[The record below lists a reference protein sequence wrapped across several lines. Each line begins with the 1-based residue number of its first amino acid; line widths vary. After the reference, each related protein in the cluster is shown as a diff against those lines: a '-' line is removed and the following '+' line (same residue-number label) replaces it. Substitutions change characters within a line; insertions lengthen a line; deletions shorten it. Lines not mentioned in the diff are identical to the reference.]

1 MGFVGDIGSKV
12 GGMFGFGGGMN
23 QFQATAPVNAY
34 QTPGMQDFSGAMG
47 QGLANSNQARGNQ
60 DQLIAA
66 LQQQAA
72 GTGGPSPAQQ
82 MLSQAL
88 SQNQA
93 QAAGTIGSQR
103 GINPG
108 LAARMAVNQQANM
121 GQQAAGQGALMR
133 SQEQLNAQGMLGQ
146 ALQGQRQQDLGQYGQ
161 AGQMYM
167 QGNQLNQLTGAQNAG
182 FNLGAQQIN
191 AGVAQ
196 QNAGIAAKSWGGLL
210 GGIGGGLSNMS
221 MPGGAGASGAAA
233 VPPEAAMALSSGG
246 RVPVDSPQRDTVP
259 AMLSPGEVVLP
270 RSVMQAA
277 DAPDR
282 AAEFVRALHR
292 SSGGPVPDQGYGR
305 VLAKTRELEKRL
317 KLVESGLMSKKEAK
331 KVGKAVGT

>member
-1 MGFVGDIGSKV
+1 MGFVGSL
-12 GGMFGFGGGMN
+12 FGTQN
-23 QFQATAPVNAY
+23 DYRAQAPVNSF
-34 QTPGMQDFSGAMG
+34 QMPGMQGFSGAMG
-47 QGLANSNQARGNQ
+47 QGLAQSQQARGNQ

-82 MLSQAL
+82 MLGQAL
-88 SQNQA
+88 AQNQA

-121 GQQAAGQGALMR
+121 GQQAAGQGALLR
-133 SQEQLNAQGMLGQ
+133 SQEQLGAQGMLGQ

-167 QGNQLNQLTGAQNAG
+167 QGNQLNQMTGAQNAG
-182 FNLGAQQIN
+182 LNLGAQQIN
-191 AGVAQ
+191 AGITS
-196 QNAGIAAKSWGGLL
+196 QNAQNNQGMLGGL
-210 GGIGGGLSNMS
+210 I
-221 MPGGAGASGAAA
+221 GGAGAVGAAA
-233 VPPEAAMALSSGG
+233 AMSGG
-246 RVPVDSPQRDTVP
+246 GSVDSPRHDTVP

-270 RSVMQAA
+270 VSVAQAD

-282 AAEFVRALHR
+282 AAAFVRALHR
-292 SSGGPVPDQGYGR
+292 SSGGPVPDEGYGR

-317 KLVESGLMSKKEAK
+317 KLVEAGLMTKRESK
-331 KVGKAVGT
+331 KVGKAVGAE

>member
-1 MGFVGDIGSKV
+1 MGFVGDL
-12 GGMFGFGGGMN
+12 FGTQNSFRAQAPIN
-23 QFQATAPVNAY
+23 TFQM
-34 QTPGMQDFSGAMG
+34 PGMQNFSGAMG
-47 QGLANSNQARGNQ
+47 QGLAQSQQARGNQ

-88 SQNQA
+88 AQNQA

-103 GINPG
+103 GINPA
-108 LAARMAVNQQANM
+108 LAARMAMNQQANM
-121 GQQAAGQGALMR
+121 GQQAAGQGALLR
-133 SQEQLNAQGMLGQ
+133 SQEQLGAQGMLGQ

-191 AGVAQ
+191 AGVTN
-196 QNAGIAAKSWGGLL
+196 QNAQNQQGLL
-210 GGIGGGLSNMS
+210 GGIIGGV
-221 MPGGAGASGAAA
+221 GAALGHGA
-233 VPPEAAMALSSGG
+233 TKAYGG
-246 RVPVDSPQRDTVP
+246 PVDSPKNDVVP

-270 RSVMQAA
+270 VSVAQAE
-277 DAPDR
+277 DAPER
-282 AAEFVRALHR
+282 AAAFVRALHR
-292 SSGGPVPDQGYGR
+292 SGGGAVPDQGYGR

-317 KLVESGLMSKKEAK
+317 KLVESGLMTKKESK
-331 KVGKAVGT
+331 KVGKSLEKNG